1 MEHAFLPEAIG
12 FCAGLCSMVSF
23 TPQIIKTWREKDA
36 RSISLRMYVVTVT
49 GFGLWVTYGVMIGS
63 LPVMLTNS
71 VCLMLSALILAMKWR
86 FSRPDHVA
94 RREAAGDAVGAGA
107 PGH

>member
-1 MEHAFLPEAIG
+1 MTPSFLPEVIG

-23 TPQIIKTWREKDA
+23 TPQLIKTWRERDA

-49 GFGLWVTYGVMIGS
+49 GFSLWVTYGVMIGS

-71 VCLMLSALILAMKWR
+71 VCLVLSALILALKWR
-86 FSRPDHVA
+86 FSHNP
-94 RREAAGDAVGAGA
+94 A
-107 PGH
+107 PGNLEPTA